1 MIPREKR
8 YLKKLS
14 DSGYGYDKEEKMSED
29 IDNIIEKNKIDIL
42 KEEDPKGYPSLGY
55 DFKMENS
62 KRKKLKAAEEKSK
75 GKEKTARRERIIIT
89 ILIVTLIYILGI
101 SLFIMFYTKN
111 INTKM
116 DEIITKN
123 PSNQTITNVKQKAK
137 YTQATKD
144 IVLDIN
150 DVVIKDGTITIQ
162 YTLKNS
168 GNSIQPLFEKSSLIN
183 NNNNNLEGIEK
194 YNNMQSKTL
203 RSNEATEG
211 FLTFSSKDKGLGG
224 FYVYKLPILTVDG
237 TIEMNIEFRI

>member
-1 MIPREKR
+1 
-8 YLKKLS
+8 
-14 DSGYGYDKEEKMSED
+14 MSED